1 MESERRLRLLQ
12 CEEGDSNPH
21 GVNRQLLRLVRLPIS
36 PSSRD
41 AIRKISGRYAIPHT
55 GRLFAVT
62 ATLPV

>member
-41 AIRKISGRYAIPHT
+41 AIRKISGRDAESHP
-55 GRLFAVT
+55 GRLFAIR
-62 ATLPV
+62 LMLLL